1 MNSVNVRRK
10 EGRRRYEEERRM
22 KGARGESAG
31 SAVEL
36 FIILSPCD
44 CDLWA
49 PLWKRREMRGED
61 KVGLA
66 EAEIDGVIREERQE
80 VRKHQRMG
88 MIASCAVQMSDC
100 VQASH
105 CRPLGGSQPGEAHR
119 RHGESSCT
127 QVLGSADRSPDV
139 GQTNRQSAVFKHG
152 PPVYFVLV
160 YLLSVYVLFSVCLPW
175 QPLFCMVIIFFI
187 FKHLADAAPRG
198 TMDPRHNEHLYV
210 TVTTYFR
217 TSFT

>member
-31 SAVEL
+31 SAVKL

-139 GQTNRQSAVFKHG
+139 GQTDRALCLNM
-152 PPVYFVLV
+152 
-160 YLLSVYVLFSVCLPW
+160 VLFRACL
-175 QPLFCMVIIFFI
+175 LAFCVRVVFCLSPMAAIVLHGHHFFH
-187 FKHLADAAPRG
+187 F
-198 TMDPRHNEHLYV
+198 
-210 TVTTYFR
+210 
-217 TSFT
+217 

>member
-1 MNSVNVRRK
+1 MNPVSMRRK
-10 EGRRRYEEERRM
+10 EGKRRCDEEHRM

-49 PLWKRREMRGED
+49 PPWKRREMRGED

-88 MIASCAVQMSDC
+88 MIASCAVQMSDV
-100 VQASH
+100 VQASR
-105 CRPLGGSQPGEAHR
+105 CRPLGGSQPGEAH
-119 RHGESSCT
+119 
-127 QVLGSADRSPDV
+127 
-139 GQTNRQSAVFKHG
+139 
-152 PPVYFVLV
+152 
-160 YLLSVYVLFSVCLPW
+160 
-175 QPLFCMVIIFFI
+175 
-187 FKHLADAAPRG
+187 
-198 TMDPRHNEHLYV
+198 
-210 TVTTYFR
+210 
-217 TSFT
+217 